1 MSKST
6 LMLPSRLMMV
16 AIVLMSGAGSAIA
29 EGNVTASIAN
39 GKTIVT
45 QGKGEA
51 PACVTCHGEKLLGI
65 DAMGTPRLAN
75 IGYTYVVKQ
84 LTDFAADRRTPAGLG
99 AAMNGFAKALSEQD
113 RRDVAAYVNTLE
125 YKTEPSDLKALEA
138 EGQQIGKRYLGKRI
152 VMYGIAGKLNSCE
165 SCHGYN
171 GRGADPIFPAI
182 NQQKYVYLVNQLK
195 NWRDGSRNNDPKI
208 GGKVPVM
215 QTVAKKMTDDDI
227 INAATYLS
235 SAPRVS
241 AGGGRVLDNSEVLH
255 RVLGVHP

>member
-1 MSKST
+1 MSKT
-6 LMLPSRLMMV
+6 TIMLPSWLMTV
-16 AIVLMSGAGSAIA
+16 AIVLGMGTVSAVASDHIGANI
-29 EGNVTASIAN
+29 EN
-39 GKTIVT
+39 GKAIVT

-51 PACVTCHGEKLLGI
+51 AACVTCHGEKLLGL

-75 IGYTYVVKQ
+75 VGYVYIVKQ
-84 LTDFAADRRTPAGLG
+84 LTDFATDRRVPAGLG
-99 AAMNGFAKALSEQD
+99 AVMNGFAKALSEQD
-113 RRDVAAYVNTLE
+113 RRDVSAYLNTLE

-138 EGQQIGKRYLGKRI
+138 EGQQIGKMYLGKRI
-152 VMYGIAGKLNSCE
+152 VMFGVAGKLNSCE

-171 GRGADPIFPAI
+171 GRGADPVFPAI

-208 GGKVPVM
+208 GGKDPVM
-215 QTVAKKMTDDDI
+215 QTVARKMTDDDI

-235 SAPRVS
+235 SASRVS

-255 RVLGVHP
+255 RVLGKHE

>member
-6 LMLPSRLMMV
+6 LMLPSRLMMA
-16 AIVLMSGAGSAIA
+16 AIVLVSGMGSAIA
-29 EGNVTASIAN
+29 EGHVGANIAN

-75 IGYTYVVKQ
+75 VGYVYIVKQ
-84 LTDFAADRRTPAGLG
+84 LTDFATDRRTPAGLG

-113 RRDVAAYVNTLE
+113 RRDVSAYVNTLE

-152 VMYGIAGKLNSCE
+152 VMYGVSGKLNSCE

-182 NQQKYVYLVNQLK
+182 GQQKYVYLVNQLK

-215 QTVAKKMTDDDI
+215 QTVARKLTDDDI

-241 AGGGRVLDNSEVLH
+241 PGGGRVLDNSGVLH
-255 RVLGVHP
+255 NVLGEHE